1 MTSVPEPTETRP
13 EAVTAGEPKELLG
26 GSVRL
31 LELESYRDD
40 RGVLTPITFD
50 DFGFTAARAFV
61 VRAPQGAV
69 RGGHGHR
76 RVRQV
81 LFCASG
87 KIDVDVRLR
96 GAHARLTLDQ
106 DRPAALLEAGVWA
119 QQTYVGADTMLIVFA
134 DGPFDP
140 AEYADDDLGADE
152 AAS

>member
-1 MTSVPEPTETRP
+1 MTSVPEPPDTRP
-13 EAVTAGEPKELLG
+13 EAVTAGDPTELLG

-87 KIDVDVRLR
+87 TIDVDVRLR

-106 DRPAALLEAGVWA
+106 DRPAVLLEAGVWA
-119 QQTYVGADTMLIVFA
+119 QQTYVGADSTLIVFA
-134 DGPFDP
+134 DGPYDS

-152 AAS
+152 AAT

>member
-1 MTSVPEPTETRP
+1 M
-13 EAVTAGEPKELLG
+13 
-26 GSVRL
+26 
-31 LELESYRDD
+31 
-40 RGVLTPITFD
+40 LTPITFD

-87 KIDVDVRLR
+87 TIDVDVRLR

-119 QQTYVGADTMLIVFA
+119 QQTYVGADSTLIVFA
-134 DGPFDP
+134 DGPYDS